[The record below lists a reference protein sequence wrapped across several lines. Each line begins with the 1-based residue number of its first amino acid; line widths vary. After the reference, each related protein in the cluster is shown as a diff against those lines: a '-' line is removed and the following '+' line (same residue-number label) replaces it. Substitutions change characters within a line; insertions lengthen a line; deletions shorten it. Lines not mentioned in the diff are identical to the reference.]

1 MAVSRSIWQHIQQ
14 SIWLA
19 FAIICLIAALV
30 FWGMIDRGDV
40 LIEVKQAKTETQV
53 QIQPEKV
60 AATAHLGA
68 LSEEVKPLDLT
79 TRVVVANEHAPEF
92 RGTKFIKEN
101 QRQWTVEIF
110 RSSDE
115 AIVKNFLLNRADR
128 KKFSYLRLN
137 SPDQAEQYVLIYGLF
152 ANADDANQQFAQLGL
167 TLPKSIQAKAQ
178 LLSSYSDLVNDLGS
192 DEMKLSSSP
201 LYAIQLKPAA
211 LPKVDETF
219 LLDTTRALRKPS
231 HAGNRNSNIDPLTAI
246 NTTVTQRDAQGNVV
260 NVKQSQSTLPANQS
274 AEKVKEN
281 SNGVGAD
288 VSDPFN

>member
-1 MAVSRSIWQHIQQ
+1 
-14 SIWLA
+14 
-19 FAIICLIAALV
+19 
-30 FWGMIDRGDV
+30 
-40 LIEVKQAKTETQV
+40 
-53 QIQPEKV
+53 
-60 AATAHLGA
+60 
-68 LSEEVKPLDLT
+68 
-79 TRVVVANEHAPEF
+79 
-92 RGTKFIKEN
+92 
-101 QRQWTVEIF
+101 
-110 RSSDE
+110 
-115 AIVKNFLLNRADR
+115 
-128 KKFSYLRLN
+128 
-137 SPDQAEQYVLIYGLF
+137 
-152 ANADDANQQFAQLGL
+152 
-167 TLPKSIQAKAQ
+167 
-178 LLSSYSDLVNDLGS
+178 
-192 DEMKLSSSP
+192 P